1 MKWLIVCLFL
11 ISGMTALAADAQTR
25 NVQQQ
30 LSDLGFYYGE
40 VDGVAGP
47 ETEAA
52 IRRFQIR
59 NGISVTGTLTPE
71 TAEKLGVSANR
82 TQVTAR
88 EAQRPRPAQS
98 PAPSIIESDRAFL
111 DSDTVPRADDDQTEP
126 SERNQSPQDDQW
138 RDQPRRTGK
147 TGLDVLFAGTPLA
160 RADREVKREMLMRA
174 QVQLRRY
181 RYYFGDIDGIP
192 GQMTTRAILDFQW
205 DEELRVSGRLDSP
218 TLRAL
223 GLRYG
228 GFRRSRR
235 YYEEPPRRFYRGY
248 WVR

>member
-1 MKWLIVCLFL
+1 MAV
-11 ISGMTALAADAQTR
+11 LAADPQTR

-30 LSDLGFYYGE
+30 LSALGFYYGE

-82 TQVTAR
+82 PQVTAR
-88 EAQRPRPAQS
+88 EVQPPRPTQS

-111 DSDTVPRADDDQTEP
+111 DSDSVPPAEDDDQAER
-126 SERNQSPQDDQW
+126 SEINQPQHEDQW
-138 RDQPRRTGK
+138 RDQPRRTGR

-160 RADREVKREMLMRA
+160 RADGEVQRELLMRA

-192 GQMTTRAILDFQW
+192 GEMTTRAILDFQW
-205 DEELRVSGRLDSP
+205 DEELPLSGRLDSP

-235 YYEEPPRRFYRGY
+235 YYEEPPRQFFRGY